1 MGQLKN
7 KNQEKE
13 KAVKLWG
20 TLQKEETNYVF
31 AQMSCHCYNNKLT
44 KFCQILFF

>member
-13 KAVKLWG
+13 KAVKMWG
-20 TLQKEETNYVF
+20 TLQKEETNYNVF

-44 KFCQILFF
+44 KFW